1 MNTTTY
7 GYGFLQPVAD
17 IFTKIIDILFHLTE
31 VINFPSYALAII
43 MISILIKLAL
53 YPLMAKQMRSMANMQ
68 EVQPKM
74 VAIQNKYKNNPEKM
88 NEEVMKLYKEDDVNP
103 MAGCLPML
111 IQMPILIGLF
121 MALRG
126 YHYVNPE
133 FAGFFWINNLSDK
146 DPLFILPV
154 MVAALMYLQ
163 TKISMGASSG
173 GNDATQQS
181 MKMMMYMM
189 PAMML
194 FVCISMPAG
203 LCLYYA
209 FFSLFSIV
217 QQYFMN
223 KERAKL
229 TAEREAREAEEKAR
243 QIEEKKAKM
252 IAKKKAAVK
261 AAKMK
266 EAAEKEEESK

>member
-17 IFTKIIDILFHLTE
+17 IFTKIIDLLYRCTE
-31 VINFPSYALAII
+31 MINFPSYALAII

-53 YPLMAKQMRSMANMQ
+53 YPLMAKQMRSMSNMQ

-74 VAIQNKYKNNPEKM
+74 QALQKKYQNSPEKL
-88 NEEVMKLYKEDDVNP
+88 NEEMMKLYKEYDVNP

-121 MALRG
+121 MSLRQ
-126 YHYVNPE
+126 YQYANPE
-133 FAGFFWINNLSDK
+133 YAGFFWISNLSDK

-154 MVAALMYLQ
+154 LVAALMYLQ
-163 TKISMGASSG
+163 TKVSMGASGG

-194 FVCISMPAG
+194 FVCISMPSG

-209 FFSLFSIV
+209 FFSLLSIV

-252 IAKKKAAVK
+252 IAKKKAALK
-261 AAKMK
+261 
-266 EAAEKEEESK
+266 AEKEAQKKENESK